1 VQHRSSTICR
11 YIAIILGMS
20 RLFMII
26 FIPGIEAD
34 ALSVFGT
41 VTGQPYAALRP
52 QTAVTSLASEA
63 SATSAERDVIRSE
76 IRLWSGIFAL

>member
-1 VQHRSSTICR
+1 
-11 YIAIILGMS
+11 MS

-41 VTGQPYAALRP
+41 ATGQPYAALRR